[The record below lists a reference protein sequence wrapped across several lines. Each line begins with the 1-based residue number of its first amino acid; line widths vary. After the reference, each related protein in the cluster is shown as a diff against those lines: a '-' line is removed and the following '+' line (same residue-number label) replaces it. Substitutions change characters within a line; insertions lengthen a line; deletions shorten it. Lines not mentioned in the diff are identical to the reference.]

1 MDTAIFKKISQWAEE
16 SPRIESVLLVG
27 SWARGENRASSDIDL
42 VVLTDAKEELLRDQ
56 SWTAR
61 FGRVARQ
68 QTESYGACTSVRVW
82 YEDGREVEFGLV
94 LPSWANAPLDGGTAR
109 VLRDGYRV
117 LADKKGR
124 FARLAV
130 PARGAEAAEVQTV
143 RADGKPARIRYD
155 GATKDLPSEQLLRLF
170 RAAGWA
176 DGTETPEMCRT
187 FNAPFCRSTLVVSA
201 WDGDLLV
208 GAVRVLSDGVIRS
221 VVYDLIVDPAYQ
233 AAGIGRELLRRCVAR
248 FPGTEW
254 LIGTTRDIAGYYE
267 KLGFRRSPDVY
278 LHIPSIYAP

>member
-1 MDTAIFKKISQWAEE
+1 M
-16 SPRIESVLLVG
+16 
-27 SWARGENRASSDIDL
+27 
-42 VVLTDAKEELLRDQ
+42 
-56 SWTAR
+56 
-61 FGRVARQ
+61 
-68 QTESYGACTSVRVW
+68 
-82 YEDGREVEFGLV
+82 
-94 LPSWANAPLDGGTAR
+94 
-109 VLRDGYRV
+109 LRDGYRV

>member
-1 MDTAIFKKISQWAEE
+1 MDTAIFKEISQWAEE

-82 YEDGREVEFGLV
+82 YQDGREVEFGLV
-94 LPSWANAPLDGGTAR
+94 LPSWADAPLDGGTAR

-124 FARLAV
+124 FARLAI
-130 PARGAEAAEVQTV
+130 PRAARRPQ
-143 RADGKPARIRYD
+143 RSKRYARTAKQSGFAMTALPRIC
-155 GATKDLPSEQLLRLF
+155 LPSSCSACSARQ
-170 RAAGWA
+170 AG
-176 DGTETPEMCRT
+176 RT
-187 FNAPFCRSTLVVSA
+187 ARKRRKCAGRSTRRFAAPRWSSPR
-201 WDGDLLV
+201 GT
-208 GAVRVLSDGVIRS
+208 GS
-221 VVYDLIVDPAYQ
+221 VWSGPC
-233 AAGIGRELLRRCVAR
+233 GC
-248 FPGTEW
+248 
-254 LIGTTRDIAGYYE
+254 
-267 KLGFRRSPDVY
+267 
-278 LHIPSIYAP
+278 